1 MEHMFTLPRYI
12 HLSPFLFII
21 LIGSASA
28 DTGIYQQ
35 AGIEKQ
41 ISDKTINP
49 IEQDKARRDAV
60 LPETKSV
67 RSEKQNL
74 TREKITFPI
83 EENCFNINEIK
94 IIKDDS
100 RFNTGEMSWII
111 QQARGKCLGIESVRL
126 LARTL
131 QNEIIRMGYITTRIN
146 LPEQDISEGK
156 LNFEVLTGKV
166 GDIKLEKG
174 GANFINLKS
183 TLPFST
189 GDILRLR
196 ALEQGSA
203 NLQRVPG
210 SSVKI
215 KLLPGENKG
224 ESDLYIQRKQDKYWQ
239 IGAWM
244 NDAGSA
250 TSGRYQGGATL
261 YLNNIT
267 SLSDILYF
275 SYGRDIDFSRKA
287 QGNTNR
293 SVGYSVPWGF
303 WWLDLYA
310 SQSSY
315 QQYVQGDWA
324 SWMINNKNH
333 YFSTQLNYL
342 IFQTASQKYTF
353 GLQVFNMGAR
363 YFFNEVELESMNKK
377 NSGWKAILENQYKFD
392 NTTINTSLSYQ
403 HKMPWFGSSNTPD
416 RQIDLIDKQ
425 GRVVG
430 IDIQSSTSFILKGRY
445 FNYSPHFNLQLT
457 SDRLSTL
464 NRFAIGNRWTVRGF
478 DGEVNLQQNQG
489 WYWRN
494 DLSWIIPG
502 SAFQPYAGLDIGQGI
517 GGGEPASYSGKM
529 LIGSVVGLR
538 GWQWNIGFDLFAGV
552 PLAHPDGFHT
562 DSLTLG
568 FSLQWRY

>member
-1 MEHMFTLPRYI
+1 MELMLSLLRYI
-12 HLSPFLFII
+12 HLSSLFFII
-21 LIGSASA
+21 SVGSASA

-41 ISDKTINP
+41 ISDKSINP

-60 LPETKSV
+60 VPETKSA

-74 TREKITFPI
+74 IREVITFPT
-83 EENCFNINEIK
+83 EENCFNISVIK
-94 IIKDDS
+94 LTQDDK
-100 RFNTGEMSWII
+100 RLNIGEVSWIT
-111 QQARGKCLGIESVRL
+111 QQAKGKCLGIEGVRL

-146 LPEQDISEGK
+146 LPEQDINEGK
-156 LNFEVLTGKV
+156 LHFEILAGKV

-174 GANFINLKS
+174 GANFINLTS

-189 GDILRLR
+189 GYILSLR
-196 ALEQGSA
+196 ELEQGSA

-224 ESDLYIQRKQDKYWQ
+224 ESDLFIQRLQDKYWQ
-239 IGAWM
+239 IGAWV

-267 SLSDILYF
+267 SLSDMLYF
-275 SYGRDIDFSRKA
+275 SYGRDIDFSHKVE
-287 QGNTNR
+287 GNNNR

-315 QQYVQGDWA
+315 QQHVQGDWA
-324 SWMINNKNH
+324 SWRLNNKNH
-333 YFSTQLNYL
+333 YLSAQLNYL
-342 IFQTASQKYTF
+342 ISQTVSQKYTF
-353 GLQVFNMGAR
+353 GLQIFNMGAR
-363 YFFNEVELESMNKK
+363 YAFNEIELESMNKK
-377 NSGWKAILENQYKFD
+377 NSGWKAILENQYKFN
-392 NTTINTSLSYQ
+392 NTAINTRLSYQ

-425 GRVVG
+425 GRIVG
-430 IDIQSSTSFILKGRY
+430 IDLQSSTNFILQGHY

-457 SDRLSTL
+457 PDRLSTL
-464 NRFAIGNRWTVRGF
+464 DRFAIGNRWTVRGF
-478 DGEVNLQQNQG
+478 DGELNLQQNQG

-502 SAFQPYAGLDIGQGI
+502 RAFQPYAGLDIGQGI
-517 GGGEPASYSGKM
+517 GGGERANYSGKM
-529 LIGSVVGLR
+529 LAGGVVGLR
-538 GWQWNIGFDLFAGV
+538 GWLWNTGFDLFAGV
-552 PLAHPDGFHT
+552 PLARPDGFHT
-562 DSLTLG
+562 DSLMLG